1 MVWVKFGGNWPFT
14 SREIKRFELRK
25 CICANLLFSP
35 VGKGWDS
42 SYEQARIFFTQGCC
56 VPSVTEIG
64 SVVIR
69 KRRFLKVD
77 NFFFLYSSYL
87 PMGKGVGLYL
97 NKLDFQSPRNSL
109 CQVW

>member
-1 MVWVKFGGNWPFT
+1 MVWAKFGGNCLFT

-25 CICANLLFSP
+25 CICAMLLLSP
-35 VGKGWDS
+35 VGKEWDS

-77 NFFFLYSSYL
+77 YFFFL
-87 PMGKGVGLYL
+87 
-97 NKLDFQSPRNSL
+97 
-109 CQVW
+109 